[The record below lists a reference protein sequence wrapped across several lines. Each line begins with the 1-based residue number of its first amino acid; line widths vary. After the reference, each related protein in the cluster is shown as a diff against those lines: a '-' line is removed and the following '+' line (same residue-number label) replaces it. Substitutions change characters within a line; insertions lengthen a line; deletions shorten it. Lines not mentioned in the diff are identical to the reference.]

1 MRNQSLTANHFN
13 KINDYKV
20 CLFEK
25 KGKESCNLQNTPKKY
40 NIIFLISSL

>member
-25 KGKESCNLQNTPKKY
+25 KGKESCNLQNTPKKIQY
-40 NIIFLISSL
+40 NILD